1 MFRHVTIVAMV
12 LAVAL
17 VLPVWA
23 GEMEGKIQS
32 IDAGERTVTLD
43 NGTKVW
49 LSDGVAIDSVK
60 EGAEVKV
67 SYEEKDGKP
76 VATSVEMK

>member
-1 MFRHVTIVAMV
+1 MIRSIAISIAVVAI
-12 LAVAL
+12 LVA
-17 VLPVWA
+17 PAW
-23 GEMEGKIQS
+23 GGSMEGKVQS

-43 NGTKVW
+43 NGIKVW
-49 LSDGVAIDSVK
+49 LGDSVALDSVK
-60 EGAEVKV
+60 EGAEVTV